1 MSRTALYALAL
12 LILLADQATKA
23 WLRATVALGESIQLL
38 PGVFHITHARNTG
51 AAFSLLE
58 GATPLLAMAA
68 VLVIAAI
75 VYTAR
80 RVGTRLPLSLGL
92 ALGLP
97 LGGALGNLWDR
108 LRLGYVT
115 DLFDFRLI
123 NFPVFN
129 VADSAITVGIGLLI
143 WRTLAV
149 RDEEA
154 EPRTPPVAQAAA
166 AAAAEDA
173 TAAR

>member
-1 MSRTALYALAL
+1 MSRTALYVLAL

-23 WLRATVALGESIQLL
+23 WLRATVAFGESIPLF

-80 RVGTRLPLSLGL
+80 RAGTRLPLSLAL
-92 ALGLP
+92 ALALP

-129 VADSAITVGIGLLI
+129 VADSAITVGIGLLV
-143 WRTLAV
+143 WRTLTV

-154 EPRTPPVAQAAA
+154 ERARSGAPP
-166 AAAAEDA
+166 AEDA